1 MGGCRLVWGAAIF
14 GSVIA
19 CGGEEFASNGTGGAA
34 GAGATASGGS
44 SAGGSAG
51 SGASSG
57 AGGSG
62 GASGGSG
69 GASGG
74 SSGSGGASGG
84 SSGSGGASGGSS
96 GSGGASGGSS
106 GSGGS
111 GGASGGSGGASGGS
125 GGSGGNVASCGV
137 PSADQSALLLH
148 TTLDNQSAAQT
159 PAFMKAPQ
167 AGYVSGTFTSPG
179 PCGGVFVVD
188 HSSDCVKYPAT
199 GNIDPKSGTLDFFFR
214 PRFEKNDGLSHKLFS
229 LTNTYM
235 QLLKTASPEQG
246 LTFGM
251 PGTPIATVDNAN
263 LTFVKDQWT
272 RITVTWLEN
281 SGQITVTIYL
291 DGVQK
296 AQATKTFPTATPPS
310 PLNMYIGNL
319 GCVSNDHAMGDFDDF
334 KIYDKVAP
342 PTG

>member
-57 AGGSG
+57 AGGSSG
-62 GASGGSG
+62 SGGSG

-74 SSGSGGASGG
+74 SSGSGG
-84 SSGSGGASGGSS
+84 SGGA
-96 GSGGASGGSS
+96 
-106 GSGGS
+106 SGGS

-137 PSADQSALLLH
+137 PSANQGALLLH
-148 TTLDNQSAAQT
+148 TTLDNQGAAQT

-167 AGYVSGTFTSPG
+167 AGYVVGTFTSPG
-179 PCGGVFVVD
+179 PCAGVFVVD
-188 HSSDCVKYPAT
+188 HSSDCVKYAAS

-214 PRFEKNDGLSHKLFS
+214 PRFEKNDGLAHKLFS

-251 PGTPIATVDNAN
+251 PGTPIATVDNAS

-272 RITVTWLEN
+272 RITVTWQEN

-291 DGVQK
+291 DGQQK
-296 AQATKTFPTATPPS
+296 AQATKT
-310 PLNMYIGNL
+310 
-319 GCVSNDHAMGDFDDF
+319 
-334 KIYDKVAP
+334 
-342 PTG
+342 

>member
-57 AGGSG
+57 AGGS
-62 GASGGSG
+62 
-69 GASGG
+69 
-74 SSGSGGASGG
+74 
-84 SSGSGGASGGSS
+84 
-96 GSGGASGGSS
+96 S

-111 GGASGGSGGASGGS
+111 GGASGGSGGASGGAGGAS
-125 GGSGGNVASCGV
+125 GGSGGTGGNVAGCGV

-167 AGYVSGTFTSPG
+167 AGYVVGTFTSPG

-188 HSSDCVKYPAT
+188 HSSDCVKYAAS
-199 GNIDPKSGTLDFFFR
+199 GNIDPTAGTLDFFFR
-214 PRFEKNDGLSHKLFS
+214 PRFEKNDGLAHKLFS

-291 DGVQK
+291 DGQQK
-296 AQATKTFPTATPPS
+296 AQATKTFPTSAPPS

-334 KIYDKVAP
+334 KIYDKVVP

>member
-1 MGGCRLVWGAAIF
+1 MGGYRLAWGAAIF

-57 AGGSG
+57 AGGSSG
-62 GASGGSG
+62 SGGSG
-69 GASGG
+69 GA
-74 SSGSGGASGG
+74 
-84 SSGSGGASGGSS
+84 
-96 GSGGASGGSS
+96 
-106 GSGGS
+106 SGGS

-137 PSADQSALLLH
+137 PSANQGALLLH
-148 TTLDNQSAAQT
+148 TTLDNQGAAQT

-167 AGYVSGTFTSPG
+167 AGYVVGTFTSPG
-179 PCGGVFVVD
+179 PCAGVFVVD
-188 HSSDCVKYPAT
+188 HSSDCVKYAAS

-214 PRFEKNDGLSHKLFS
+214 PRFEKNDGLAHKLFS

-251 PGTPIATVDNAN
+251 PGTPIATVDNAS

-272 RITVTWLEN
+272 RITVTWQEN

-291 DGVQK
+291 DGQQK
-296 AQATKTFPTATPPS
+296 AQATKTFPTSAPPS

-319 GCVSNDHAMGDFDDF
+319 GCNSTDHAMGDFDDF
-334 KIYDKVAP
+334 KIYDKVVP